1 MKPGGA
7 AGSRRRAAGVHGGGL
22 GLWQGCLG
30 HGRGAGARQAGR
42 YGPAAAWAGGEV
54 GTKKPARGGLYG
66 AAVGVT
72 TRRARLPA
80 RRA

>member
-7 AGSRRRAAGVHGGGL
+7 AGSRWRAAGVHGGGL

-30 HGRGAGARQAGR
+30 HGRGAGARQAGC
-42 YGPAAAWAGGEV
+42 YGPAAAWERVVMGE
-54 GTKKPARGGLYG
+54 KKPARGGLYG
-66 AAVGVT
+66 AAVGVA